1 MTYDRTKRNW
11 DNTKKNETNINY
23 NYDEFASLMREN
35 GYTTHSIK
43 TGQEKSNIINS
54 YTFNKI
60 TKNSASIGLDIL
72 ATLMDDMEIEKLEIV
87 KNGDILSVKIPTNV
101 IINKNH

>member
-23 NYDEFASLMREN
+23 NYDELASLMREN

-43 TGQEKSNIINS
+43 IGQEKSNIINS

-60 TKNSASIGLDIL
+60 TKNSTSIGLDIL

-87 KNGDILSVKIPTNV
+87 KNGDILSIKIPTNV

>member
-23 NYDEFASLMREN
+23 NYDELASLMREN

-54 YTFNKI
+54 YTFN
-60 TKNSASIGLDIL
+60 
-72 ATLMDDMEIEKLEIV
+72 
-87 KNGDILSVKIPTNV
+87 
-101 IINKNH
+101 

>member
-11 DNTKKNETNINY
+11 DNTKKNETSINY
-23 NYDEFASLMREN
+23 NYDELASLMREN

-43 TGQEKSNIINS
+43 AGQEKSNIINS

-72 ATLMDDMEIEKLEIV
+72 ATLMDDMGIGKLEII
-87 KNGDILSVKIPTNV
+87 KNGDTLSVEIPTDT
-101 IINKNH
+101 IITEK

>member
-1 MTYDRTKRNW
+1 MVHDRTKRNW
-11 DNTKKNETNINY
+11 DNTKKNVINVQY
-23 NYDEFASLMREN
+23 NYDELASLMREN
-35 GYTTHSIK
+35 GYTTHFIK
-43 TGQEKSNIINS
+43 AGQEKSNIINS

-72 ATLMDDMEIEKLEIV
+72 ATLMDDMGIGKLEIV
-87 KNGDILSVKIPTNV
+87 KNGDILSVKIPTNA